1 MLILSKDDIILL
13 QGLRIK
19 QLDDAITELISVIAW
34 QYDTIHKP
42 KRTRRS
48 RSTVPQPTSTH
59 VPQRTITE
67 K

>member
-13 QGLRIK
+13 QSLRIK
-19 QLDDAITELISVIAW
+19 DLDDAITELIPVVAR

-48 RSTVPQPTSTH
+48 RSTTQQLTSTPMPH
-59 VPQRTITE
+59 RTITE